1 MVIPRSGAFD
11 VTVIFDTEDNGMNIM
26 SEIVRLKASVK
37 DSFNACSIVIPVIVC
52 DKNDKKEEK
61 K

>member
-52 DKNDKKEEK
+52 DKNDK
-61 K
+61 